1 MTTYD
6 ASESRYLTNS
16 EAAAYLRLSPRTL
29 EKHRVLGC
37 GPRFLK
43 FGRAVRYDIE
53 DLIRWATA
61 RGYQMTADF
70 EFGPTYPAH

>member
-6 ASESRYLTNS
+6 ISDSRFLTNS

-29 EKHRVLGC
+29 EKHRILGG
-37 GPRFLK
+37 GPRFRK
-43 FGRAVRYDIE
+43 FGRAVRYHID
-53 DLIRWATA
+53 DLVSWASA